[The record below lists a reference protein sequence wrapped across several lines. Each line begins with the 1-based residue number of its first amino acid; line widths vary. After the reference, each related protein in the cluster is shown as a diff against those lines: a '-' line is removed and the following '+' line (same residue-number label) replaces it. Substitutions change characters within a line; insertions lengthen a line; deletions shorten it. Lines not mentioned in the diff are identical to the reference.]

1 MQQNNTQQAA
11 LSDAAIK
18 ELWRRAVLSW
28 KLDQTQKEL
37 YNSFYNSKHRL
48 QTWLLSRRQGKT
60 FTLCILALEQCIR
73 KPNSIVKFVSPTK
86 TQVNNNVRPIFRQI
100 LNDCPQELQPRFDKQ
115 TYIYFFPN
123 GSEIQL
129 AGSDAGHAEKL
140 RGGDSDL
147 FFIDEAGSCSDL
159 GYVIKSILMPTTLT
173 TRGRGVLA
181 STPPRESEHEFL
193 KYIEEAKAKGSL
205 TVKTIDDN
213 PRITQQEKDD
223 LIEELGGITSDEC
236 KRECY
241 CIIIKDSKTSVLPD
255 FTPKLA
261 AEITQEWPKPPYY
274 HAYEAMDTGGKD
286 FTVVLL
292 GYYDYR
298 ADKVIIEDEIV
309 MDFQEPNTTTKQ
321 LAEAINKKEKEH
333 WTNPITLEYRK
344 PHKRVSDIDYLF
356 LNEIRVQSQL
366 IPLPQDQW
374 ITFDLA
380 KKDDKAAAINK
391 LRIMLSA
398 KKIIIN
404 PRCTTL
410 LRHLDNVKWNKNKDK
425 FARSA
430 DNGHYDAVDALIYF
444 VRHVEY
450 GRSPYPPGYDLN
462 LNGLFVHNTQAFEKK
477 YNNQFDVLRKIFN
490 IKPPTPR
497 KY

>member
-1 MQQNNTQQAA
+1 MEPENKPE
-11 LSDAAIK
+11 LDPIVRK
-18 ELWRRAVLSW
+18 ELWRRGLLSW

-37 YNSFYNSKHRL
+37 YDLFYDTKHRL
-48 QTWLLSRRQGKT
+48 MTWLLSRRQGKT
-60 FTLCILALEQCIR
+60 YTLCILALEQCIK

-100 LNDCPQELQPRFDKQ
+100 LNDCPEELQPRFDKQ

-159 GYVIKSILMPTTLT
+159 GYVIKSILLPTTLI

-193 KYIEEAKAKGSL
+193 GYIEEAKSRGSL
-205 TVKTIDDN
+205 IVKTIDDN
-213 PRITQQEKDD
+213 PRITQQEKED
-223 LIEELGGITSDEC
+223 LIEELGGIDSDEC

-255 FTPKLA
+255 FTPALA
-261 AEITQEWPKPPYY
+261 AEITKEWPRPPYFD
-274 HAYEAMDTGGKD
+274 AYEAMDTGGKD
-286 FTVVLL
+286 FTVILY
-292 GYYDYR
+292 GYYDFR
-298 ADKVIIEDEIV
+298 ADKVIIEDETV
-309 MDFQEPNTTTKQ
+309 LDFQAPNTNTKT
-321 LAEAINKKEKEH
+321 LAIDVNTKEKAL
-333 WTNPITLEYRK
+333 WTNHITKEYKK
-344 PHKRVSDIDYLF
+344 PFKRVSDIDYLF
-356 LNEIRVQSQL
+356 LNEIRVQSTL
-366 IPLPQDQW
+366 LFPTEQW
-374 ITFDLA
+374 ISFDLA
-380 KKDDKAAAINK
+380 KKDDKNSAINR
-391 LRIMLSA
+391 LRIMLNS

-404 PRCTTL
+404 PRCVTL

-444 VRHVEY
+444 IRHIEY
-450 GRSPYPPGYDLN
+450 KKNPYPASYDMN
-462 LNGLFVHNTQAFEKK
+462 LNGLFVPNPQVFREKTGGNFEV
-477 YNNQFDVLRKIFN
+477 FRKIFN
-490 IKPPTPR
+490 ISHKR
-497 KY
+497 KF